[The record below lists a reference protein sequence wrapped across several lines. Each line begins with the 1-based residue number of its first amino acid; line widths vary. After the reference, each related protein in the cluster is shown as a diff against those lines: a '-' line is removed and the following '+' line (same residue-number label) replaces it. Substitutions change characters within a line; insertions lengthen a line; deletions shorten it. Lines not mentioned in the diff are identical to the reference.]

1 MKADA
6 LKASPAESRFRIG
19 DLVRRSGMSR
29 ETIHYYMR
37 EGLLQEPEKT
47 GRNTA
52 LYNEAHVRRLSLIR
66 SLREEH
72 LLSLKAIKGLLADQ
86 AQLSFTP
93 DQLAVLQRLRRQT
106 LSNRQ
111 RSESNTTHRSAAE
124 LADELNLTPTEMEA
138 LRSQHFLSA
147 DDHEI
152 PDPDEIETLRLWALI
167 RNAGLN
173 GSRGFGPVDLG
184 YINQAAE
191 VLFNKEVEL
200 FRERLHD
207 LSTAEID
214 ALLHTVMPAINRLV
228 SLRHER
234 KIAAL
239 LEAYTVE

>member
-6 LKASPAESRFRIG
+6 LKARPAESRFRIA

-29 ETIHYYMR
+29 ETIHYYLR

-47 GRNTA
+47 GRNAA
-52 LYNEAHVRRLSLIR
+52 LYNDAHVRRLSLIR

-93 DQLAVLQRLRRQT
+93 DQLAMLQRLRRQK
-106 LSNRQ
+106 LSDLQ
-111 RSESNTTHRSAAE
+111 RSEPNATQHTAAE
-124 LADELNLTPTEMEA
+124 LADELNLTPTEMKA
-138 LRSQHFLSA
+138 LRSQHFLSS
-147 DDHEI
+147 DDNEF
-152 PDPDEIETLRLWALI
+152 PDPDEIETLRLWVLI

-173 GSRGFGPVDLG
+173 ASRGFGPGDLS
-184 YINQAAE
+184 YINQAAD

-207 LSTAEID
+207 LSTPEVD
-214 ALLHTVMPAINRLV
+214 ALLHTIMPAINRLV

-239 LEAYTVE
+239 LEAYTNA